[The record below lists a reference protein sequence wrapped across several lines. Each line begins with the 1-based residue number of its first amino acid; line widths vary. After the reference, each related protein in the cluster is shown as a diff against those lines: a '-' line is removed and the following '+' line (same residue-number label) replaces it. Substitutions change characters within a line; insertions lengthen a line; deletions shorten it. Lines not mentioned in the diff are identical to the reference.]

1 MVSRVPNMSPYTKAS
16 GRVSK
21 RSVLKLIKIFY
32 NKYFTKQFLFSLVVD
47 PNNMTFVVCCLLLAE
62 IVVNILVIQHVKYT
76 EIDWVAYMQEVE
88 GVLNGTFDYTYLK
101 GDTGPLVYPAGF
113 VYIYTA
119 LYYVTNRGQNIRLAQ
134 YIFAFLYLALLCLVF
149 RIYMKSKKVPP
160 YVLVLTCCSSY
171 RIHSIFVLRLF
182 NDPVAMVLFYASV
195 NLFLDSKWSLASLLY
210 SMAVSVKMNILL
222 FAPAIMLTYLTCLG
236 LKGTLTQLTI
246 CASVQVVLGIPF
258 ILTNPMAYIRG
269 AFNLGRV
276 FLYEWTVNW
285 RFLSEDIFT
294 NSYFHIGLLAL
305 HMTLLLFFYSSALT
319 YLRSYATLISIQKKV
334 RRQLSD
340 CTEKLNMDTASQL
353 FLLPLF
359 TANLIG
365 IACSRSLHY
374 QFYVWYF
381 HSLPYL
387 LWSTCFTSIGRL
399 CILGVIEMCWNT
411 FPSTYLSSLTLH
423 LCHIIIL
430 LGLAR
435 NRPSLKVE

>member
-1 MVSRVPNMSPYTKAS
+1 MAPHAKQSKPT
-16 GRVSK
+16 GRNN
-21 RSVLKLIKIFY
+21 VLKLKKIHFD
-32 NKYFTKQFLFSLVVD
+32 KYFTKQFLYSLVFD
-47 PNNMTFVVCCLLLAE
+47 PNSMTFVVCCLLLGE
-62 IVVNILVIQHVKYT
+62 IVVNILVIQFVKYT
-76 EIDWVAYMQEVE
+76 EIDWRAYMQEVE
-88 GVLNGTFDYTYLK
+88 GVLNGTFDYTHLK

-113 VYIYTA
+113 VYIYTV
-119 LYYVTNRGQNIRLAQ
+119 LYYVTNHGQNIRLAQ
-134 YIFAFLYLALLCLVF
+134 YIFAVLYIALLCLVF
-149 RIYMKSKKVPP
+149 RIYIKSKKVPP

-195 NLFLDSKWSLASLLY
+195 NLFLDSKWSLASLFY

-222 FAPAIMLTYLTCLG
+222 FSPAILLTYLICLG

-246 CASVQVVLGIPF
+246 CASVQILLGIPF
-258 ILTNPMAYIRG
+258 ILTNPIAYIRG

-285 RFLSEDIFT
+285 RFLPEDIFT
-294 NSYFHIGLLAL
+294 NSYFHVGLLVL
-305 HMTLLLFFYSSALT
+305 HITLLLFFYSSALT
-319 YLRSYATLISIQKKV
+319 YLQSYATLIGIKKKV
-334 RRQLSD
+334 KKQLSD
-340 CTEKLNMDTASQL
+340 HKEKVNMDTASQL

-359 TANLIG
+359 IANLIG

-387 LWSTCFTSIGRL
+387 LWSTRFTSIGRL
-399 CILGVIEMCWNT
+399 CILGIIEMCWNT
-411 FPSTYLSSLTLH
+411 FPSTCLSSMTLH

-430 LGLAR
+430 LGLAM
-435 NRPSLKVE
+435 NRPSVKVQ

>member
-1 MVSRVPNMSPYTKAS
+1 MKMY
-16 GRVSK
+16 
-21 RSVLKLIKIFY
+21 Y
-32 NKYFTKQFLFSLVVD
+32 NKYFSKQFLFSLVFN
-47 PNNMTFVVCCLLLAE
+47 PNNMSFVVCCLLLAE
-62 IVVNILVIQHVKYT
+62 IVVNIIVIQHVKYT

-113 VYIYTA
+113 IYIYAA
-119 LYYVTNRGQNIRLAQ
+119 LYYVTNHGQNIRRAQ
-134 YIFAFLYLALLCLVF
+134 YIFAFLYIALLYLVF

-195 NLFLDSKWSLASLLY
+195 NLFLNSKWSLASLLY

-222 FAPAIMLTYLTCLG
+222 FAPAILLTYLTCLG
-236 LKGTLTQLTI
+236 LKGTLIQLTI
-246 CASVQVVLGIPF
+246 CASVQVLLGIPF
-258 ILTNPMAYIRG
+258 ILTNPMAYIHG

-305 HMTLLLFFYSSALT
+305 HMTLLLFFYSSALI

-374 QFYVWYF
+374 QFYVWYY

-387 LWSTCFTSIGRL
+387 LWCTRFTSIGRL
-399 CILGVIEMCWNT
+399 CILGIIEMCWNT
-411 FPSTYLSSLTLH
+411 FPSTSLSSLTLH

-430 LGLAR
+430 LGIAR
-435 NRPSLKVE
+435 NRPNLKVE